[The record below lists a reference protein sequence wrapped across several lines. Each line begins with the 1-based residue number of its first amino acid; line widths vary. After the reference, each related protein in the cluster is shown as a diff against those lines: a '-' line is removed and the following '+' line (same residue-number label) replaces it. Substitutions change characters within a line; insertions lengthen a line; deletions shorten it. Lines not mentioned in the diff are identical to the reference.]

1 MALLGG
7 VGRRPR
13 RAAFAHG
20 EVHACYYHDLQGRIF
35 FAKSFEEGGGGGG
48 PHWPPLSPVIS
59 GHGYLHALRPRVDP
73 RLETRYRAAAPLLLA
88 IQGHTR
94 EDKAKG
100 SLEKERRMDIRAL
113 KMLAIGDITVRA

>member
-20 EVHACYYHDLQGRIF
+20 EVHACYYHDLQGRD
-35 FAKSFEEGGGGGG
+35 KV
-48 PHWPPLSPVIS
+48 PCRRPSPAS
-59 GHGYLHALRPRVDP
+59 HSRP
-73 RLETRYRAAAPLLLA
+73 
-88 IQGHTR
+88 HTR

>member
-1 MALLGG
+1 M
-7 VGRRPR
+7 GRCT
-13 RAAFAHG
+13 RATIMTYKG
-20 EVHACYYHDLQGRIF
+20 
-35 FAKSFEEGGGGGG
+35 
-48 PHWPPLSPVIS
+48 
-59 GHGYLHALRPRVDP
+59 
-73 RLETRYRAAAPLLLA
+73 ETRYRAAAPLLLA